1 MNHDVTW
8 TLCVL
13 LCLILTL
20 RAAISEGKPWI
31 IRTISLSN
39 AGKQMHVRSAAP
51 PEHDSSRRRAAYLP
65 RPSAAGSLCASFV
78 PPGVVLSNPPLR
90 IHREADVDA
99 AFEFWVG
106 AVKHVHTVEAFH
118 LHYHY

>member
-1 MNHDVTW
+1 MT
-8 TLCVL
+8 
-13 LCLILTL
+13 
-20 RAAISEGKPWI
+20 AEEEEE
-31 IRTISLSN
+31 
-39 AGKQMHVRSAAP
+39 Q
-51 PEHDSSRRRAAYLP
+51 AYLP

-118 LHYHY
+118 LHYHYLKKKKFKPP